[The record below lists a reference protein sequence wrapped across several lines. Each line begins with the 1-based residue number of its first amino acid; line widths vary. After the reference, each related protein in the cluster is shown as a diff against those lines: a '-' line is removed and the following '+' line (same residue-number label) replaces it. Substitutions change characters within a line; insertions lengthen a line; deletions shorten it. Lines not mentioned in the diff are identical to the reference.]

1 VVPGDASVL
10 EAPQNKNSAFCFRS
24 QVPVVSREKY
34 TYPAMNIVW
43 PFGMTAAEI
52 EQIKRASGFF
62 WMLAAAIA
70 DFGYVFWSA

>member
-1 VVPGDASVL
+1 
-10 EAPQNKNSAFCFRS
+10 
-24 QVPVVSREKY
+24 
-34 TYPAMNIVW
+34 MNIVW